1 MCLHAVSRVPAF
13 CSATHSVTE
22 LHEEKENK
30 PDSDV
35 GAPEFLELLRK
46 LREFCQKV
54 SKDRTNFLK
63 VIAPWQASP
72 WKEGRYLYYY
82 TDVTPLTSHSSVQ
95 NKQFQ
100 MTVQSRDCF
109 TLELTDFKT
118 YDKGT
123 SISQTV
129 SGKGHNKICYFF
141 FFFSFFPH
149 LDNKVSTIFSGLSP
163 ISIVTVL
170 STFHFWLQKK
180 SGV

>member
-1 MCLHAVSRVPAF
+1 M
-13 CSATHSVTE
+13 
-22 LHEEKENK
+22 
-30 PDSDV
+30 
-35 GAPEFLELLRK
+35 
-46 LREFCQKV
+46 
-54 SKDRTNFLK
+54 
-63 VIAPWQASP
+63 
-72 WKEGRYLYYY
+72 
-82 TDVTPLTSHSSVQ
+82 Q

-129 SGKGHNKICYFF
+129 SGKGQNKICYFF
-141 FFFSFFPH
+141 FFFFFH

-163 ISIVTVL
+163 ISIITVL

-180 SGV
+180 SGVEHTQVLLLSQDSFWTHQKHTHLPQTLIALRSQASFVLCRNYKSVYSLSLAQTYPLEKLHCTCKWSHFSSVEDAVVSYHFHSGVVIHHNSQYEL